1 MKLTLYSDY
10 SLRVLMYVAQA
21 DHRVQIDEIAKFYN
35 ISKNHLTKV
44 VNNLANLGY
53 LETIRGRGGGLL
65 MKKDPK
71 SINIGSLIKKTEEHF
86 DIVECFNSETNTCP
100 LINRCGL
107 QSVLHEATLAYLAV
121 LDKYTLDDILNRR
134 ISMEQVLI

>member
-65 MKKDPK
+65 MKQDPK
-71 SINIGSLIKKTEEHF
+71 TINIGSLIKQTEEHF

-107 QSVLHEATLAYLAV
+107 QNVLHEATLAYLAV
-121 LDKYTLDDILNRR
+121 LDKYTLDDILNKR
-134 ISMEQVLI
+134 ISKEQILI